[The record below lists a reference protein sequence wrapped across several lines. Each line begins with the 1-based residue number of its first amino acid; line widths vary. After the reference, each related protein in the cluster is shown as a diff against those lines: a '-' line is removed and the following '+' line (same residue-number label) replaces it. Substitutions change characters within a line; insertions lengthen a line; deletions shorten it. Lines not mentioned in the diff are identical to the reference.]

1 VAEPGDI
8 ILTAAGSS
16 SARLECTV
24 RDREVAS
31 SNLAFPT
38 ISQQLNSNHPSAKSS
53 DPTLTQPR
61 LGPPARG
68 ARSDIHFPRRGNRAD
83 VGGGRSGMVI
93 GRRVASVAAGLVC
106 AAILSSTAADASS
119 SWTIQPSPNPTQQDG
134 DLGGVSCQATTACT
148 AVGSYVNSAHV
159 SVT

>member
-1 VAEPGDI
+1 MRLNPCRCRAQRDVAEPGDI

-93 GRRVASVAAGLVC
+93 GRRVASVAAGLRSEEHTSELQSRGHLVC
-106 AAILSSTAADASS
+106 RL
-119 SWTIQPSPNPTQQDG
+119 
-134 DLGGVSCQATTACT
+134 LLEKKKKK
-148 AVGSYVNSAHV
+148 
-159 SVT
+159 